1 MPMKN
6 YWIKIAV
13 DYDNACAPIMQ
24 ASADFIAMLD
34 EGVSSDIMLDVFDN
48 ALEWGKFERETCIPG
63 LYKLTLDW
71 VVDTDWIGDTEADFW
86 VTGVELLVEF
96 PK

>member
-1 MPMKN
+1 MKE

-13 DYDNACAPIMQ
+13 DYERACAPIMQ
-24 ASADFIAMLD
+24 ASPDFLD
-34 EGVSSDIMLDVFDN
+34 KLDDGVSSDIMLDVFDN
-48 ALEWGKFERETCIPG
+48 QLMWGKFKPEACIPG

-71 VVDTDWIGDTEADFW
+71 VVDTDWIGDTEAGFW

-96 PK
+96 PQ